1 MDFSMP
7 GMNGVEATRRITGE
21 LPHVK
26 VIGLSMYDE
35 ADRARAMLDAGAVAY
50 VSKNGK
56 ARALIELI
64 RARALAS

>member
-1 MDFSMP
+1 
-7 GMNGVEATRRITGE
+7 
-21 LPHVK
+21 
-26 VIGLSMYDE
+26 
-35 ADRARAMLDAGAVAY
+35 MLDAGAVAY